1 MTDLEIMMLEV
12 KRYIWEKKGVNVQIY
27 LRNIR
32 DINMLKELYE
42 WIQQNANNKNTNN

>member
-1 MTDLEIMMLEV
+1 MTDLEVMMLEV
-12 KRYIWEKKGVNVQIY
+12 KRYIYEKKGVNVKIY

-32 DINMLKELYE
+32 DINMLKELYN